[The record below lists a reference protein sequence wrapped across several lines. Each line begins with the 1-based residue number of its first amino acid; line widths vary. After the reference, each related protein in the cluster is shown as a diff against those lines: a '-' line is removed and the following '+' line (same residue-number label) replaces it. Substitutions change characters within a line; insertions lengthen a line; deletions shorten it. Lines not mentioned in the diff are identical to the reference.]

1 MPQSNVE
8 LSMETIA
15 EYCKAMGMDENEL
28 TMALLHPLAQTD
40 PLRAHLVLFFQRG
53 TFHVQPAT
61 KWNQSIVWNEVACSS
76 H

>member
-1 MPQSNVE
+1 MSQSNVE

-40 PLRAHLVLFFQRG
+40 PLRAHLVLFFSTGDISCAASNKMKPVYSLEWGCLQ
-53 TFHVQPAT
+53 
-61 KWNQSIVWNEVACSS
+61 
-76 H
+76 